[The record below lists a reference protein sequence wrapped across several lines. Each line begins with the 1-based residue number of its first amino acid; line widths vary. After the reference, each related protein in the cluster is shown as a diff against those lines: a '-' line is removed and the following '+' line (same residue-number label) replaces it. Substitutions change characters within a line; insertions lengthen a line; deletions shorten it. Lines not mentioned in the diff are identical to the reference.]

1 MAIFNSYVKLPEGT
15 GLLGRTPV
23 CEVSGQGDHKGAKG
37 ENCEST
43 HIKNRPPG
51 RRVSSLQHLQ
61 RNNAVCNTFQSVS
74 ISFDTFEPWCATPEP
89 QRMGTFEYW
98 YPTVSAY
105 NFRRTCAYWTLGAQN
120 VEILR
125 LPRPVSTSYVHECPW
140 TSMVHD
146 YESFLFCFRPGEA
159 IKGAYCLTCW
169 SSWSF
174 RTRVP
179 RIGVLFVW
187 TLAWLALKHIDTVDT
202 VDISVQ
208 VESLE
213 ASNSIQFL
221 QSMKR
226 SSGWGV
232 PLLLVAAVVWTILGW
247 SSKADG
253 ATWHDVLKFWN
264 SLLVLE
270 CLDGFV
276 HSNCKPRGSVCA

>member
-1 MAIFNSYVKLPEGT
+1 M
-15 GLLGRTPV
+15 
-23 CEVSGQGDHKGAKG
+23 
-37 ENCEST
+37 
-43 HIKNRPPG
+43 
-51 RRVSSLQHLQ
+51 
-61 RNNAVCNTFQSVS
+61 CNTWTTEDGHFWVLVSNSVGLQLPTNLCLL
-74 ISFDTFEPWCATPEP
+74 DTWGPKCWDFETAKA
-89 QRMGTFEYW
+89 
-98 YPTVSAY
+98 S
-105 NFRRTCAYWTLGAQN
+105 
-120 VEILR
+120 
-125 LPRPVSTSYVHECPW
+125 VHFLCSW
-140 TSMVHD
+140 MSMVHD

>member
-1 MAIFNSYVKLPEGT
+1 MQYAIHFNKV
-15 GLLGRTPV
+15 
-23 CEVSGQGDHKGAKG
+23 
-37 ENCEST
+37 
-43 HIKNRPPG
+43 
-51 RRVSSLQHLQ
+51 
-61 RNNAVCNTFQSVS
+61 QSVS
-74 ISFDTFEPWCATPEP
+74 IRLSLDVQHLNHRGWALLSTGIQQCRPTTSDEPVPI
-89 QRMGTFEYW
+89 GH
-98 YPTVSAY
+98 
-105 NFRRTCAYWTLGAQN
+105 LGPKM
-120 VEILR
+120 LR
-125 LPRPVSTSYVHECPW
+125 CWDCQGQCPLLMFMNVHERPW
-140 TSMVHD
+140 SMTMNLSCFV
-146 YESFLFCFRPGEA
+146 SGQVRTCFRPGEA

-174 RTRVP
+174 RTRVS

-187 TLAWLALKHIDTVDT
+187 TLAWLALKHIDTVHT

-221 QSMKR
+221 RSMKR

-253 ATWHDVLKFWN
+253 ATWHDVLKFWI

-276 HSNCKPRGSVCA
+276 HSNCKPRWSVCA